1 MNSFEEI
8 DSLSLSS
15 IAIGYEDNT
24 TVREKILNAL
34 CPIHSYART
43 EIFRIIREHLMP
55 SESIMRVTSSI
66 FVETKPLIRTSGL
79 IARCIAIQH
88 YPDDFLLFKQML
100 CKELASVGM
109 VYEMRRRSAF
119 AALLFLKEYDY
130 CAEYL
135 SREQGSSMHWL
146 FDHKYEDILSARI
159 LFESWDA
166 LKNNKYFSNK
176 DVKISWSNFIHDG
189 TARGSLN
196 DSSSRGQLVACLK
209 NMSIKE
215 HNSQSLFLMA
225 DLLPASNELR
235 DCLVEIMSQQGNI
248 SYYVEEEKIAIAQSI
263 YAEQFHGDAEAYN
276 ALEEIWKSLK
286 LDEDIHSE
294 YLFNVLY
301 ALAVGW
307 PNSKL
312 IQAYVQITEQP
323 KVFLHIALILC
334 GVTGDLE
341 RAQEC
346 IDAIIKEALH
356 VNHSFLSL
364 YIEALNKWSYTES
377 ADILL
382 QKFLKGEMSSHFIT
396 ALKLLTSTGRASEEF
411 RLNMV
416 GYFNNQFNSDAIINE
431 GVDIFN
437 GEVVSVIQI
446 IVDECMLMTL

>member
-1 MNSFEEI
+1 M
-8 DSLSLSS
+8 
-15 IAIGYEDNT
+15 
-24 TVREKILNAL
+24 
-34 CPIHSYART
+34 
-43 EIFRIIREHLMP
+43 
-55 SESIMRVTSSI
+55 
-66 FVETKPLIRTSGL
+66 
-79 IARCIAIQH
+79 
-88 YPDDFLLFKQML
+88 
-100 CKELASVGM
+100 
-109 VYEMRRRSAF
+109 
-119 AALLFLKEYDY
+119 
-130 CAEYL
+130 
-135 SREQGSSMHWL
+135 
-146 FDHKYEDILSARI
+146 
-159 LFESWDA
+159 
-166 LKNNKYFSNK
+166 
-176 DVKISWSNFIHDG
+176 
-189 TARGSLN
+189 
-196 DSSSRGQLVACLK
+196 
-209 NMSIKE
+209 
-215 HNSQSLFLMA
+215 
-225 DLLPASNELR
+225 
-235 DCLVEIMSQQGNI
+235 
-248 SYYVEEEKIAIAQSI
+248 
-263 YAEQFHGDAEAYN
+263 
-276 ALEEIWKSLK
+276 
-286 LDEDIHSE
+286 E

-356 VNHSFLSL
+356 VNHPFLSL

-416 GYFNNQFNSDAIINE
+416 DYFNNQFNSDAIINE
-431 GVDIFN
+431 GIDIFN